1 MFSPSRK
8 ISKESSGKQLIELSR
23 IRLACVIVFFCLCYI
38 AIAVR
43 LLEVSVMNR
52 ADEQTQQ
59 AAPITEARGQE
70 TSLADWNPPMKLTR
84 ADIVDRNGEVLATSL
99 NMLSL
104 FANPKIMVEP
114 YEAAKKLTTVFPQM
128 KEKELRKL
136 LTQDA
141 SFVWIKRNLTP
152 REQHEVNNLGIPGLY
167 FQPEQRRIYP
177 YGNLLAHIVG
187 YVGIDNLGLSG
198 IEKSM
203 NKRITATRYDS
214 QPLALSVDVRLQHI
228 VHDELSKAVKEFQA
242 IGGVGVIMDSNNGEI
257 LSMVNLPDFN
267 PHEPGRASDDAK
279 FNRAS
284 LGNYEMG
291 STFKTFT
298 TAMALDYGIVNLQDG
313 YDATNPIRISRFT
326 ISDTHPKKRWLS
338 IPEIYAYSSNI
349 GTVKMIMDVGPQKQQ
364 EFLKKLGLLDP
375 ISIELSEVSQP
386 LYPKDWKE
394 INAMTIS
401 FGHGM
406 TVSPLSLVRATA
418 AVVDG
423 GTLLPMTLLKGG
435 TARKLPGLRV
445 MKESTALKMRRLMR
459 MVVEHGTG
467 AKAEAAGY
475 RVGGKTGT
483 AEKVQG
489 GGYNHDAKMALFLG
503 AYPTDNPNYIV
514 LIMVDEPKGNKSTY
528 GYATGGWI
536 AAPVAGRIIE
546 RMGTLYGMKPVFDT
560 IPERDQD
567 RGWVEEANRRFLLE
581 AKY

>member
-1 MFSPSRK
+1 MFSPLRK
-8 ISKESSGKQLIELSR
+8 ITRESSGKQLIELSR
-23 IRLACVIVFFCLCYI
+23 IRLVCVIAFFFLCYS

-43 LLEVSVMNR
+43 LIEVSTLGR
-52 ADEQTQQ
+52 DDTHSQATQ
-59 AAPITEARGQE
+59 AIEAGNQDAL
-70 TSLADWNPPMKLTR
+70 TDWNPPMQLSR

-104 FANPKIMVEP
+104 FANPRVMVEP
-114 YEAAKKLTTVFPQM
+114 YEAAKKLTTVFPEM
-128 KEKELRKL
+128 KEKELRKR
-136 LTQDA
+136 LTEDS

-152 REQHEVNNLGIPGLY
+152 REQHAVNNLGIPGLY
-167 FQPEQRRIYP
+167 FQPEQRRVYP
-177 YGNLLAHIVG
+177 YGSLFAHVVG
-187 YVGIDNLGLSG
+187 YVGIDNQGLAG
-198 IEKSM
+198 IEKAL
-203 NKRITATRYDS
+203 NKRITATRYDPTPI
-214 QPLALSVDVRLQHI
+214 QLSVDSRVQHI

-242 IGGVGVIMDSNNGEI
+242 LGGVGVVLDSHNGEI
-257 LSMVNLPDFN
+257 ISMVNLPDFN
-267 PHEPGRASDDAK
+267 PHEPGRASKDAK

-298 TAMALDYGIVNLQDG
+298 TAMALDYGTVNLQDG
-313 YDATNPIRISRFT
+313 YDATHPLRVARFT

-338 IPEIYAYSSNI
+338 VPEIFAYSSNI
-349 GTVKMIMDVGPQKQQ
+349 GTVKMLLDVGAPKQK
-364 EFLKKLGLLDP
+364 EFLKKLGLFEP
-375 ISIELSEVSQP
+375 VKIELPEISAP
-386 LYPKDWKE
+386 LYPKEWRE
-394 INAMTIS
+394 LSAMTIS

-423 GTLLPMTLLKGG
+423 GHLLPLTLIKGAN
-435 TARKLPGLRV
+435 ARKLPGPRV
-445 MKESTALKMRRLMR
+445 MKENTALKMRRLMR

-467 AKAEAAGY
+467 AKAEARGY

-483 AEKVQG
+483 AEKVQA
-489 GGYNHDAKMALFLG
+489 GGYSQDAKMALFLG
-503 AYPTDNPNYIV
+503 MFPSDDPQYIV
-514 LIMVDEPKGNKSTY
+514 LVMVDEPKGNESTF

-546 RMGTLYGMKPVFDT
+546 RMATLYGMQPMFDQ

-567 RGWVEEANRRFLLE
+567 RAWVEDANRRFLLE